1 MKITFIQ
8 TLLIC
13 LGISLGYA
21 HTGVSQELLD
31 RKVTL
36 NLDNVEIKKV
46 LVQIERQAK
55 VKFVYSP
62 NAIGATRRVSVV
74 AVNRKLS
81 EVLNL
86 ALKPLNISYRII
98 GGQIMLQNEP
108 QPPKTN
114 LEFLQK
120 EEVINWNVRGVVTDE
135 NGDPPWC

>member
-1 MKITFIQ
+1 KCIYEMGPCLVIFLILTKLTKLMKKSIITHPYVGHLMKITFIQ

-74 AVNRKLS
+74 AVNR
-81 EVLNL
+81 
-86 ALKPLNISYRII
+86 
-98 GGQIMLQNEP
+98 
-108 QPPKTN
+108 
-114 LEFLQK
+114 
-120 EEVINWNVRGVVTDE
+120 
-135 NGDPPWC
+135 